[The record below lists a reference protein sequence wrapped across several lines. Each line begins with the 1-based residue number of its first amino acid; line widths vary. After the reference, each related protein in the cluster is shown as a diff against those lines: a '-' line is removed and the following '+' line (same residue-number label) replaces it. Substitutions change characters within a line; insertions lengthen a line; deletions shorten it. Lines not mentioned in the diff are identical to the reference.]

1 MSKSLSEMTLEELWE
16 LFPIILSEHKNCW
29 GDWYEEEKK
38 NITSLL
44 HDKDLRINLVEKYTR
59 CAKKE
64 YGNRY

>member
-1 MSKSLSEMTLEELWE
+1 MSKSLSEMTLEELWK